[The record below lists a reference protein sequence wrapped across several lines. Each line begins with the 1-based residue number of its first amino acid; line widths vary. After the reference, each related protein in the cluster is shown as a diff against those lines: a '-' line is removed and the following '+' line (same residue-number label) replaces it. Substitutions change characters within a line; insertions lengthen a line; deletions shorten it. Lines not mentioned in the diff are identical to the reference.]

1 MQNNINCISIIIAL
15 EGIEKTLKITKQ
27 GLQVELL
34 LVSLNENTQYIK
46 YGWLERKKPLPF
58 EVQNCT
64 QEKFD

>member
-46 YGWLERKKPLPF
+46 
-58 EVQNCT
+58 
-64 QEKFD
+64 